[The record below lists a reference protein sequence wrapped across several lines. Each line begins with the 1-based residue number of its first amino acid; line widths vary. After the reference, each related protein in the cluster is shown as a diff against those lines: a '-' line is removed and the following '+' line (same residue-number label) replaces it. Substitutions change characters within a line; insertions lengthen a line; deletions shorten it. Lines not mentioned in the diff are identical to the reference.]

1 MRKTAFLLAVALLFS
16 SCERDDNNNGGTEGG
31 TEFAEWVDLGLP
43 SGLLWA
49 KWNLGATAP
58 EEYGDYY
65 AWGETETKSVY
76 DWSTYKY
83 CNGGQ
88 NQLTKYCNHLEY
100 GYNGFTDTL
109 TVLQPMDDVSTA
121 KLGNGAHIPTKE
133 DWLELLDNTTSEWT
147 TMNGVYGRK
156 LTSKT
161 NGNYIYLPAAGRRY
175 GSELRSAG
183 EHGFYWSSSLAA
195 NRGADYA
202 FKLDFGSNDQYL
214 DSDAGTRK
222 GGLSVRPVHSSL

>member
-16 SCERDDNNNGGTEGG
+16 SCERDDNNGGTEGG

-83 CNGGQ
+83 CNGDQ
-88 NQLTKYCNHLEY
+88 NQLTKYCNDLEY

-147 TMNGVYGRK
+147 TMNGVYGCK
-156 LTSKT
+156 LTAS
-161 NGNYIYLPAAGRRY
+161 NGNSIFLPAG
-175 GSELRSAG
+175 
-183 EHGFYWSSSLAA
+183 GFTLEGDVMSYDGNGFAFGLYRSSSL
-195 NRGADYA
+195 RPDHTFSDWVLLLSSVGAHLGHHA
-202 FKLDFGSNDQYL
+202 SR
-214 DSDAGTRK
+214 A